1 MPTQTTL
8 SAIDI
13 MQDALHGVTVY
24 DLGDDIIVAV
34 CSVDEAD
41 MKLVAHELTRLADE
55 VEQLRHDLI
64 ESQAIVADL
73 DRECEELHRYCERM
87 EAAAYSEGDVFS

>member
-13 MQDALHGVTVY
+13 IHDALHGVTVY
-24 DLGDDIIVAV
+24 DLGDGRRAV